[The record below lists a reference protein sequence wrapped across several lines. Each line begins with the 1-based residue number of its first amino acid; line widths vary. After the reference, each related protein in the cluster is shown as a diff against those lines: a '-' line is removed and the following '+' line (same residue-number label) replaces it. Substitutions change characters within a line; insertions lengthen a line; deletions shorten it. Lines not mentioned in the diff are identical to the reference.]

1 MRPEFAASSPARPM
15 FGSAVANRSPA
26 PVNHQPRACRQNS
39 RSLPV
44 RSWTIENLRTT
55 FGIHNR
61 VQARERC
68 AVQPMNRNHVSVLLF
83 LFLASALFEAHAQ
96 VDGKSLA
103 EKLDFARDAKLL
115 IVHADDVGVT
125 HSVNAATIKA
135 LDTGLVNSASIMVPC
150 PWFPEIADYAKAHP
164 DLDFGLHLTLTSERV
179 YYRWGPVASKNK
191 VPSLLD
197 ENGYFH
203 HDWTATTRINPKEVE
218 LELRAQ
224 IDRAYA
230 MGVRPTHIDSHQYRL
245 YENGKDL
252 FEVVLRL
259 AHEFKLPVFI
269 ARDWFADHPYL
280 ESSLTPADF
289 VLDHTVTI
297 APTVPPE
304 KWAEFYKTA
313 LKNLQ
318 PGVTEFVIHLAF
330 ADDEMKAATRERETW
345 GAAWRQRDFD
355 FFTSPEFRQLLQE
368 QNIKL
373 VTWRE
378 LARARQ

>member
-1 MRPEFAASSPARPM
+1 
-15 FGSAVANRSPA
+15 
-26 PVNHQPRACRQNS
+26 
-39 RSLPV
+39 
-44 RSWTIENLRTT
+44 
-55 FGIHNR
+55 
-61 VQARERC
+61 
-68 AVQPMNRNHVSVLLF
+68 MNRNLACLILFALL
-83 LFLASALFEAHAQ
+83 SGALPETHAQ
-96 VDGKSLA
+96 VGTKSLS
-103 EKLDFARDAKLL
+103 EKLGFARDAKIL

-135 LDTGLVNSASIMVPC
+135 LDTGLVNSASLMVPC
-150 PWFPEIADYAKAHP
+150 PWFPEIADYAKSHP
-164 DLDFGLHLTLTSERV
+164 AIDLGLHLTLTSERV
-179 YYRWGPVASKNK
+179 YYRWSPVASKDK
-191 VPSLLD
+191 VPSLVD

-203 HDWTATTRINPKEVE
+203 HDWTATAKINPKEVE

-230 MGVRPTHIDSHQYRL
+230 MGVRPTHLDSHQYRL
-245 YENGKDL
+245 IENGKDL
-252 FEVVLRL
+252 FEVFLRL
-259 AHEFKLPVFI
+259 AHEYKLPVFV

-280 ESSLTPADF
+280 ESSMTPADI

-297 APTVPPE
+297 APEIPPE

-330 ADDEMKAATRERETW
+330 ADDEMKAATRERDTW

-355 FFTSPEFRQLLQE
+355 FFTSLEFRQLLHE
-368 QNIKL
+368 QNIHL

-378 LARARQ
+378 LARAARQ